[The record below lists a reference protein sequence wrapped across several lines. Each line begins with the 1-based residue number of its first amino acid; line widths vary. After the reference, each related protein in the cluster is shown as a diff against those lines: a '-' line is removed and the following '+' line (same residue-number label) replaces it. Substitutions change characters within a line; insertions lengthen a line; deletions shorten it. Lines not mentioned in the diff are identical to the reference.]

1 MLGRPWSK
9 ISKLQCHHGHQRCHF
24 SATGVVLGFC
34 WAACVCGTR
43 RSSGLRSPPFHKI
56 LEGRWRKD
64 WFHTSRLLN
73 SNIIRSRC
81 MTPKITAHYCELTW
95 FRPWFHL
102 VPHVGKNAKSQL
114 TIGNWFGSWFGSTWF
129 RMLAEA
135 PNLSSL
141 LGIDL
146 VLDLVPLGSKAVKR
160 NVAKSHYQQ
169 CIGDPLA

>member
-1 MLGRPWSK
+1 MPSWTPALSF
-9 ISKLQCHHGHQRCHF
+9 QCDRRNTWLLLALH
-24 SATGVVLGFC
+24 
-34 WAACVCGTR
+34 VCA
-43 RSSGLRSPPFHKI
+43 
-56 LEGRWRKD
+56 EGRGSEETLAKVF

-114 TIGNWFGSWFGSTWF
+114 TIGSWFGSWFGSTWF
-129 RMLAEA
+129 RTSAEA

-141 LGIDL
+141 SGIDL
-146 VLDLVPLGSKAVKR
+146 VPDLVPLGSKAVKR
-160 NVAKSHYQQ
+160 NVVKSHYQQ
-169 CIGDPLA
+169 CTGDPLA